1 MITSRTDDLIPQFLT
16 LNYEKNSLKPN
27 YVVSVPYVTSAK
39 NELWN
44 MLLMYGSAILHD
56 FVL

>member
-27 YVVSVPYVTSAK
+27 YVSVPYDVTSAK